1 MPVQRVTAPHL
12 GAASP
17 SFKSGGR
24 EVVASPPGAEGRCF
38 ACRGRGSL
46 LRLPGQR
53 VVASPAG
60 AVGRCFVC
68 RGKGSPAAE
77 GKWSIALRRDVEHG
91 IGAAKGSLGRVP
103 ETLLRPHLA
112 PTRGAFPAGSRH
124 SGSRRARGRS
134 RQRSHP
140 AARWLADQHSTHS
153 LLCPRRFEPGARG
166 PSATASPAVSR
177 SQRGRGLA
185 HAPGPRR
192 PVRASPS

>member
-1 MPVQRVTAPHL
+1 MRCRDPLHRHTKQRPASSPMPRTRLLIAHAKQSPVLPRAKQRAF
-12 GAASP
+12 ASGWRERTLIWAGEADALRLR
-17 SFKSGGR
+17 GGR
-24 EVVASPPGAEGRCF
+24 
-38 ACRGRGSL
+38 
-46 LRLPGQR
+46 
-53 VVASPAG
+53 
-60 AVGRCFVC
+60 
-68 RGKGSPAAE
+68 
-77 GKWSIALRRDVEHG
+77 IALLRDVEHG